1 MLLRISSD
9 IEKDMLELKRFR
21 DSDENAYIEYAE
33 EDNIGIDFD
42 IDLIIRYIN
51 KINETFPDRN
61 MKYKINY
68 QMSEKYIVDTD
79 KCRELEKIDNY
90 LRENYDIELLV
101 SGNKESFGYG
111 FRKTLSANRKLDSIA
126 EKIKKITNNGEPL
139 SNFEKFMVV
148 YEYVTQYVYNE
159 GGDVL
164 HNETS
169 HWVPVIE
176 GDKIVC
182 GGYASL
188 LEALCSRVFDAEEV
202 KVMKQSCEIYENETN
217 KYKAGHANN
226 IVYIKDEKYGVDGI
240 FYCDPCWDSK
250 DERMV
255 DKPQAFCCIPIKD
268 MLNYRDKNILF
279 RKGIT
284 HLCLRQNHDYSDRLS
299 EIKRDRFYNLN
310 NEDEIESF
318 LLGFMETEQADFCKK
333 KFQGIHNYKIS
344 EFKEKIQEDD
354 YAIVKEI
361 EERIENKIKKLFKK
375 YSKVEMLWKLS
386 NEFIKN
392 YNLQEHINK
401 VCDETIDIKEI
412 EDSMKVIA
420 KALKDEKIKKHIA
433 KVKEEGL
440 YVISLYEF
448 AKLNMKYEAVY
459 AYRQKLEEDNKK
471 LYKKFKSE
479 NARVIMENINQL
491 TESSI
496 PLEAFINSYK
506 IIGKMKGLKNEELKK
521 YVENRIQKGIERT
534 AKSFDIE
541 NCKSCFATTSL
552 GNFKKKSKQI

>member
-1 MLLRISSD
+1 MLLRISSN

-21 DSDENAYIEYAE
+21 SSDENVYIEYAE
-33 EDNIGIDFD
+33 EGNIGIDFN
-42 IDLIIRYIN
+42 IDLITRYIN
-51 KINETFPDRN
+51 KINETFPERN

-90 LRENYDIELLV
+90 LRENYDMELLV
-101 SGNKESFGYG
+101 SGRNESFGYG

-126 EKIKKITNNGEPL
+126 EKIKNLTSDGKPL
-139 SNFEKFMVV
+139 SNFEKFMVA
-148 YEYVTQYVYNE
+148 YEYVTQYIYNE

-188 LEALCSRVFDAEEV
+188 LDALCNRVFNTDEV
-202 KVMKQSCEIYENETN
+202 KVMKQSCDIYENETN

-226 IVYIKDEKYGVDGI
+226 LVYIKDEKYGVDGI

-250 DERMV
+250 DEKRD

-268 MLNYRDKNILF
+268 MLNYKDKNMFF
-279 RKGIT
+279 RRGIT
-284 HLCLRQNHDYSDRLS
+284 HLCLKQNKDYSDKLRKIKGDRLYNLS
-299 EIKRDRFYNLN
+299 E
-310 NEDEIESF
+310 EDEIESF
-318 LLGFMETEQADFCKK
+318 LLGFMETDQADFCKK
-333 KFQGIHNYKIS
+333 KFQGIHDYKIS

-361 EERIENKIKKLFKK
+361 EERINNKINKLFKK
-375 YSKVEMLWKLS
+375 YSKVEMPWKLS
-386 NEFIKN
+386 NEFIKEN
-392 YNLQEHINK
+392 DLQKHINN
-401 VCDETIDIKEI
+401 VCNEKLDIKDI

-420 KALKDEKIKKHIA
+420 KALKDKKIQKHIA
-433 KVKEEGL
+433 ETKEEGL
-440 YVISLYEF
+440 YVVSLYEF
-448 AKLNMKYEAVY
+448 IKLNMKHEAVH
-459 AYRQKLEEDNKK
+459 AYRQKLEEDNKN

-479 NARVIMENINQL
+479 NAKVIMENINQL
-491 TESSI
+491 TEIQI

-506 IIGKMKGLKNEELKK
+506 IIGELKGLEDKELKN
-521 YVENRIQKGIERT
+521 YVENRIRRGIERT
-534 AKSFDIE
+534 AKSFDTE
-541 NCKSCFATTSL
+541 NCRSCFATTNL
-552 GNFKKKSKQI
+552 EKIEKKNKRI